1 MKKFLLTAVLIL
13 AVVTSLTAGTLA
25 AYNQKIDLT
34 GGNVTAKKFSF
45 TATGTKGFYDA
56 VDLIPGDTVT
66 YKFEIDNESEIKVDF
81 KVAAELTGDLS
92 KALKVEI
99 TDDKGKVVEGFK
111 NVNQKGKSV
120 FFVTTSWP
128 FADTDEANERDV
140 SLSQAK
146 AQLKV
151 SVTGTSVEEIK
162 DHQTSYGNAE

>member
-81 KVAAELTGDLS
+81 SVAAVLTGELS
-92 KALKVEI
+92 EALEVEI
-99 TDDKGKVVEGFK
+99 TDQHGNVVNGFK
-111 NVNQKGKSV
+111 DVNQKGKSV
-120 FFVTTSWP
+120 FFVKTSWP
-128 FADTDEANERDV
+128 FADTAEANSRDV
-140 SLSQAK
+140 GLSEAE

-151 SVTGTSVEEIK
+151 SVTGTSVEGAK
-162 DHQTSYGNAE
+162 DHQTSYGNA